1 MVNGE
6 RRSIPYNH
14 KDFKHMRFLLGF
26 DIGSSSIKASLLE
39 IATGKIAASAFSPQS
54 EMPMQSSQVGFA
66 EQDPEMWWQ
75 ELVNAVNK
83 LHQQVSFNGDEVA
96 AIGIAYQMHGLVCVD
111 KHLKSLRPSIIW
123 CDSRAV
129 KIGDKAF
136 EELGQKYCL
145 KNFLNSPGNFTA
157 SKLRW
162 VKKNEPDLFDRIYK
176 VMLPGDYI
184 ALKLTGEAATTIS
197 GLSEGVMWNF
207 KKEKIASD
215 LLKYYGIE
223 EDLLSPLVPTFGE
236 QGRLSSVA
244 ANELRLKEGIP
255 ISYRAG
261 DQPNNAFS
269 LNVSQPGEVAAT
281 AGTSG
286 VVYGIIDEPNYDP
299 KSRVNTFVHVNHKK
313 KDPRYGVLLCVN
325 GTGILNSWLRKNFFA
340 DSTYEQINKEAA
352 VVPPG
357 SDELLIYPFG
367 NGAERLLENRDLG
380 AVMKVVQFNRHH
392 RGHIARAAQEGIVFA
407 LHYGVE
413 VMKEMG
419 LQIQKVKAGYAN
431 MFLSEV
437 FSTAFVNTLGCD
449 LELYNTDGAT
459 GAARGAGIG
468 IGVYKNFREAYSSME
483 MIKQFSPDKEQ
494 QEIYSSVYKKWK
506 QQLKKL

>member
-1 MVNGE
+1 MK
-6 RRSIPYNH
+6 Y
-14 KDFKHMRFLLGF
+14 LLGF
-26 DIGSSSIKASLLE
+26 DIGSSSVKATLLE
-39 IATGKIAASAFSPQS
+39 IASGKTIASAFSPS
-54 EMPMQSSQVGFA
+54 LEMPMQSPQPGFA
-66 EQDPEMWWQ
+66 EQDPEMWWR
-75 ELVNAVNK
+75 ELVNAMNK
-83 LHQQVSFNGDEVA
+83 VHQQVSFTGDEVA

-111 KHLKSLRPSIIW
+111 KDLKPLRPSIIW

-136 EELGQKYCL
+136 DELGEKYCL

-162 VKKNEPDLFDRIYK
+162 VKKNEPDVYKNIYK
-176 VMLPGDYI
+176 IMLPGDYI
-184 ALKLTGEAATTIS
+184 AMKLTGEPATTIS
-197 GLSEGVMWNF
+197 GLSEGIMWNF
-207 KKEKIASD
+207 KKEKIAAD
-215 LLKYYGIE
+215 LLKYYGIND
-223 EDLLSPLVPTFGE
+223 DLLSPLVPTFGE

-244 ANELRLKEGIP
+244 ATELKLKSGIP
-255 ISYRAG
+255 VSYRAG

-286 VVYGIIDEPNYDP
+286 VVYGIIDKPNYDP
-299 KSRVNTFVHVNHKK
+299 KSRVNTFVHVNHTK

-325 GTGILNSWLRKNFFA
+325 GTGILNSWLRKNFFS
-340 DSTYEQINKEAA
+340 DSSYDQINKEASLA
-352 VVPPG
+352 PAG

-367 NGAERLLENRDLG
+367 NGAERVLENKDLG
-380 AVMKVVQFNRHH
+380 AVMKVLQFNRHN
-392 RGHIARAAQEGIVFA
+392 RGHIARASQEGIVFA

-419 LQIQKVKAGYAN
+419 MEIKTVRAGYAN
-431 MFLSEV
+431 MFLSDV
-437 FSTAFVNTLGCD
+437 FSSVFVNSIGCE

-468 IGVYKNFREAYSSME
+468 AGVYKNATEAYSSME
-483 MIKQFSPDKEQ
+483 KIKSYSPVKEE
-494 QEIYSSVYKKWK
+494 QEIYSSVYNKWK
-506 QQLKKL
+506 RQLKKL

>member
-1 MVNGE
+1 MK
-6 RRSIPYNH
+6 Y
-14 KDFKHMRFLLGF
+14 LLGF
-26 DIGSSSIKASLLE
+26 DIGSSSVKATLLE
-39 IATGKIAASAFSPQS
+39 IASGKTIAAGFSPS
-54 EMPMQSSQVGFA
+54 LEMPMQSPQPGFA
-66 EQDPEMWWQ
+66 EQDPDMWWR

-83 LHQQVSFNGDEVA
+83 LHQQVSFSGDEVA

-111 KHLKSLRPSIIW
+111 KDLKPLRPSIIW

-129 KIGDKAF
+129 KIGDRAF
-136 EELGQKYCL
+136 EELGEKYCL

-162 VKKNEPDLFDRIYK
+162 VKKNEPDIYSNIHK
-176 VMLPGDYI
+176 IMLPGDYI
-184 ALKLTGEAATTIS
+184 AMKLTGEPATTIS
-197 GLSEGVMWNF
+197 GLSEGIMWNF
-207 KKEKIASD
+207 KKEKIATD
-215 LLKYYGIE
+215 LLKYYGIDE
-223 EDLLSPLVPTFGE
+223 ELLSPLVPTFGE
-236 QGRLSSVA
+236 QGKLNSAA
-244 ANELRLKEGIP
+244 ANELKLKAGIP
-255 ISYRAG
+255 VSYRAG

-286 VVYGIIDEPNYDP
+286 VVYGIIDKPNYDA
-299 KSRVNTFVHVNHKK
+299 KSRVNTFVHVNHSR

-325 GTGILNSWLRKNFFA
+325 GTGILNSWLRKNFFG
-340 DSTYEQINKEAA
+340 DSSYDQINKEASMA
-352 VVPPG
+352 PAG

-367 NGAERLLENRDLG
+367 NGAERVLENKDLG
-380 AVMKVVQFNRHH
+380 AVMKVVQFNRHN
-392 RGHIARAAQEGIVFA
+392 RGHIARASQEGIVFA

-413 VMKEMG
+413 IMKEMG
-419 LQIQKVKAGYAN
+419 MKIKTVRAGHAN

-437 FSTAFVNTLGCD
+437 FSSVFANSIGCE

-468 IGVYKNFREAYSSME
+468 VGVYKNATEAYSSME
-483 MIKQFSPDKEQ
+483 KIKSYSPVKEE

-506 QQLKKL
+506 RQLKKL